1 MKGECFMATFK
12 TLPDDV
18 VAHLQ
23 TKVGLSLP
31 RTIDTLGFAD
41 TSKMTLNENVDVW
54 QLPANLVTEPT
65 NDLNFLAKPTG
76 EWHLQVRSDDIP
88 IAYARSSPIGFA
100 PTDWLVDGVFQSDL
114 AQKIDE
120 VMTWIDANL
129 QNENILVRLLVAPAY
144 QLHAFWLID
153 QDEPSQQT
161 IVIIDAPDEYLFR
174 KSPETYSPQ
183 QFLDTLRS
191 VRHVEGIF

>member
-1 MKGECFMATFK
+1 MATFK

-31 RTIDTLGFAD
+31 RTIEALGVAGAA
-41 TSKMTLNENVDVW
+41 KVTLNENVDIW

-65 NDLNFLAKPTG
+65 NDLNLLAKPTG
-76 EWHLQVRSDDIP
+76 EWHLQVRAEDIP
-88 IAYARSSPIGFA
+88 VAYARSSPIGFA

-120 VMTWIDANL
+120 VVTWIDANF
-129 QNENILVRLLVAPAY
+129 QNDNILVRLLVAPAY

-153 QDEPSQQT
+153 QDEPSKQT
-161 IVIIDAPDEYLFR
+161 IVIVDAPEEYLFQ
-174 KSPETYSPQ
+174 KPPATYSPQ
-183 QFLDTLRS
+183 QFLDNLRS